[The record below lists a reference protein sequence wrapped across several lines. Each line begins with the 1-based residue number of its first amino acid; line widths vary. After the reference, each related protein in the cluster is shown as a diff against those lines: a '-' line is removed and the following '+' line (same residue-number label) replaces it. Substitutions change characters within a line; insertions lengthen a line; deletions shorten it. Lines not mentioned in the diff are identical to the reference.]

1 MTETERITHE
11 VIDRHIAA
19 GQSNDMGVYCF
30 QLYDDADNTC
40 HGTFETESEARGA
53 AAYDRLAKWTI
64 YHRGQIVA
72 IHLKD

>member
-11 VIDRHIAA
+11 VFDRHVAA
-19 GQSNDMGVYCF
+19 ARTDNGVYSY

-40 HGTFETESEARGA
+40 HGTFESETEARGA